1 VSKVDQTAT
10 LHSLNHQCEVGR
22 DMKACNAPSAAMV
35 FFAFFFFFCG
45 GAEESG
51 ASGGSEEED
60 SFADL
65 AVGASFRLPGPL
77 SGIMSSGLSASRMLV
92 IDVKDMRDA
101 V

>member
-1 VSKVDQTAT
+1 
-10 LHSLNHQCEVGR
+10 
-22 DMKACNAPSAAMV
+22 MV

-45 GAEESG
+45 GAEELG
-51 ASGGSEEED
+51 VSGGCEEED

-65 AVGASFRLPGPL
+65 VVGAIFRFPGPL

-92 IDVKDMRDA
+92 IDVEDMQDT